1 MANQERMSI
10 VKKTQKSAA
19 EYLLRKEHALIKRKV
34 KASSLETADTIALLF
49 DATNAE
55 EFEIIKKFIKKFKES
70 KKKVRALGYYDAK
83 EIPVMMPSKL
93 EYDFFTRK
101 QLKWYLK
108 PSDPVVDNF
117 IKEPFEL
124 LINLSKDHRTPL
136 LYVLALSRAS
146 FKVGASH
153 PKYLNY
159 YDFIIDLPEETSL
172 TEYLNVLEKYLTMI
186 QPA

>member
-1 MANQERMSI
+1 MSLI
-10 VKKTQKSAA
+10 KKTQKSAA
-19 EYLLRKEHALIKRKV
+19 EYLLRKEHASVKRRV
-34 KASSLETADTIALLF
+34 KASSLETAETVALLF

-55 EFEIIKKFIKKFKES
+55 DFEVIKKFIKKLKES
-70 KKKVRALGYYDAK
+70 KKKVKALGYYDAK

-101 QLKWYLK
+101 QLNWHLK
-108 PSDPVVDNF
+108 PNDVVVDNF

-124 LINLSKDHRTPL
+124 LINLSMDHRMPL
-136 LYVLALSRAS
+136 LYVLALSHAS

-153 PKYLNY
+153 PRYLNY
-159 YDFIIDLPEETSL
+159 YDFMIDLPEQTSL
-172 TEYLNVLEKYLTMI
+172 SEYLSLLEKYLTMI

>member
-1 MANQERMSI
+1 MSI

-34 KASSLETADTIALLF
+34 KASSLDNAETIALLF
-49 DATNAE
+49 DATDAE
-55 EFEIIKKFIKKFKES
+55 EFEIIKKFIKKLKES
-70 KKKVRALGYYDAK
+70 KKKVKALGYYDAK

-117 IKEPFEL
+117 IREPFEL
-124 LINLSKDHRTPL
+124 LINLSKEHRTPL
-136 LYVLALSRAS
+136 LYVLALSRS
-146 FKVGASH
+146 TFKVGARH
-153 PKYLNY
+153 PKYIDY
-159 YDFIIDLPEETSL
+159 YDLMMSLPEETSL
-172 TEYLNVLEKYLTMI
+172 PEYLQMLEKYLTMI